1 METLWPLKPIITY
14 RQVTVYLWLPGTG
27 NTMEH
32 NILYRYFDEN
42 DRLLYVGITKNQF
55 QRFQSHAFNAKW
67 VELIHKATFEHYF
80 SRSEVRQ
87 AEITAITNENPLFNI
102 QGVAADHPGSAKHL
116 YDWSKHILDIAKN
129 YDEETDE
136 LHGEFIEAMNICGMF
151 KHFMPTLKFN
161 FQQELTFRI
170 WDAIESE
177 LYEDEYGNLKRCAEC
192 LVMLDSEGYNHNL
205 DQVLNKIEESKKC
218 Q

>member
-1 METLWPLKPIITY
+1 
-14 RQVTVYLWLPGTG
+14 
-27 NTMEH
+27 MEH

-55 QRFQSHAFNAKW
+55 QRFQSHAFNTKW

-87 AEITAITNENPLFNI
+87 AEIAAIAAENPMFNI

-116 YDWSKHILDIAKN
+116 FDWSDHILLAMKSLD
-129 YDEETDE
+129 DETDD
-136 LHGEFIEAMNICGMF
+136 LHGEFVEAINISGQF
-151 KHFMPTLKFN
+151 KHFMPNLKFN

-177 LYEDEYGNLKRCAEC
+177 LYEDEFANLKRCSDC
-192 LVMLDSEGYNHNL
+192 LAMLDSKGYNHNL
-205 DQVLNKIEESKKC
+205 DQVLNKIREAKNATD
-218 Q
+218 